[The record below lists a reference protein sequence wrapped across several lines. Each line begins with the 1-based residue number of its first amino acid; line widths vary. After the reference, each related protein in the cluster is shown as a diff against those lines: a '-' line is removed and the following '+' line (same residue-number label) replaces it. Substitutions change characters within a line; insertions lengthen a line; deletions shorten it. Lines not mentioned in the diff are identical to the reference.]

1 MSANNASGRY
11 LTDGIRQAFA
21 QICAD
26 KLRDEGYVDM
36 NAYFSGRM
44 KKDEISAGLKAS
56 GSIYAALYQ
65 DAYPD
70 IEDVPERWYA
80 LMQKAGPLNS
90 APSAEEAAAIV
101 NWAFR
106 ALKTAKER
114 EELARF
120 LFAEDPQ
127 TAGVSLRSGVAY
139 DEKRVDLHVFSTVSE
154 VTHFIASLDIGAD
167 TLFYRGHASANYF
180 LQPSLMRNERLHGN
194 ESRLYHELLIN
205 CPDAFAHCHSH
216 LEKLVKMQHYG
227 LPTRLLDITRNLLV
241 ALYFAC
247 ESRPD
252 ELGELILLTAEQN
265 EIKYPQSDTISIL
278 ASLPIC
284 TTEEQAEIRE
294 QAVKAKI
301 DDTLSDAVISRLIQ
315 EVRLEKPAFHAGIK
329 REDVLGS
336 YIVCALKDNNRIVK
350 QDGAFILCGLS
361 ADRNALGK
369 FRCKVNGR
377 TVVILLRKK
386 QQILDELERY
396 SINRATLFPEI
407 ECVAEYLRAKYS

>member
-1 MSANNASGRY
+1 MRAAR
-11 LTDGIRQAFA
+11 T
-21 QICAD
+21 
-26 KLRDEGYVDM
+26 
-36 NAYFSGRM
+36 
-44 KKDEISAGLKAS
+44 IS
-56 GSIYAALYQ
+56 
-65 DAYPD
+65 
-70 IEDVPERWYA
+70 
-80 LMQKAGPLNS
+80 
-90 APSAEEAAAIV
+90 
-101 NWAFR
+101 
-106 ALKTAKER
+106 
-114 EELARF
+114 
-120 LFAEDPQ
+120 
-127 TAGVSLRSGVAY
+127 
-139 DEKRVDLHVFSTVSE
+139 
-154 VTHFIASLDIGAD
+154 
-167 TLFYRGHASANYF
+167 
-180 LQPSLMRNERLHGN
+180 
-194 ESRLYHELLIN
+194 
-205 CPDAFAHCHSH
+205 
-216 LEKLVKMQHYG
+216 
-227 LPTRLLDITRNLLV
+227 
-241 ALYFAC
+241 
-247 ESRPD
+247 
-252 ELGELILLTAEQN
+252 GELILLTAEQN

-278 ASLPIC
+278 ASLPTC
-284 TTEEQAEIRE
+284 TTEKQAEIRE